1 MTDQALIDDIEWLY
15 GGHDQGQHDDVRFG
29 RVIHAI
35 HEDDKQTVRIL
46 TTIAKTLLEP
56 PHTIE
61 DVAKFIRF
69 LDYYLGYSL

>member
-15 GGHDQGQHDDVRFG
+15 GGHDTFQRDDVRKH
-29 RVIHAI
+29 RVSKALHGDAARA
-35 HEDDKQTVRIL
+35 VRIL